1 MLLTVDAGNTNIAFA
16 IMDGDEIKSRYRL
29 ITKTTRTSDE
39 FGFFIMHFLQS
50 SEVTPEQIEDVI
62 ISSVV
67 PKLMYALTSAIIK
80 YVHKKPIVISPDLK
94 TGITVVSENRN
105 SVGADRIV
113 NTAWAH
119 HTLHR
124 SAIIVDFGTATTFDY
139 VSAEGEFKFV
149 VIDPGLGISAEAL
162 ASLTAKLPEIEIR
175 KPASVLGTNTVQ
187 GMQAGVVY
195 GYIGAVEYIIRQMK
209 KELGDPECMVVATG
223 GLGKVVSSETDEID
237 AYVVTRTRYVNGS
250 AEVETIEI
258 DPSET
263 SLLIT
268 DFNESTEESYSV
280 QSERLGFRSPAS
292 NVINVYHGGID
303 AIDNDQP
310 LGVAVFPDCI
320 RFICGATTHTGARI
334 YDTSGRLRYYL
345 PVVENNMEINLPF
358 GVYFL
363 MRDTLR
369 HPLRIV
375 FR

>member
-16 IMDGDEIKSRYRL
+16 LMDGDEIKSRYRL

-39 FGFFIMHFLQS
+39 FGFFITHFLQS

-139 VSAEGEFKFV
+139 VSAEGEFKY
-149 VIDPGLGISAEAL
+149 VIIAPGLGISAEAL

-237 AYVVTRTRYVNGS
+237 AY
-250 AEVETIEI
+250 
-258 DPSET
+258 DPD
-263 SLLIT
+263 IA
-268 DFNESTEESYSV
+268 YK
-280 QSERLGFRSPAS
+280 GMK
-292 NVINVYHGGID
+292 I
-303 AIDNDQP
+303 
-310 LGVAVFPDCI
+310 
-320 RFICGATTHTGARI
+320 I
-334 YDTSGRLRYYL
+334 YDLNREALHDPGL
-345 PVVENNMEINLPF
+345 
-358 GVYFL
+358 
-363 MRDTLR
+363 
-369 HPLRIV
+369 
-375 FR
+375 

>member
-80 YVHKKPIVISPDLK
+80 YVHKKPIVISPDLI

-139 VSAEGEFKFV
+139 VSAEGEFKYV
-149 VIDPGLGISAEAL
+149 VIAPGLGISAEAL

-223 GLGKVVSSETDEID
+223 GLGKVVSRETDEID
-237 AYVVTRTRYVNGS
+237 AY
-250 AEVETIEI
+250 
-258 DPSET
+258 DPD
-263 SLLIT
+263 IA
-268 DFNESTEESYSV
+268 YK
-280 QSERLGFRSPAS
+280 GMK
-292 NVINVYHGGID
+292 I
-303 AIDNDQP
+303 
-310 LGVAVFPDCI
+310 
-320 RFICGATTHTGARI
+320 I
-334 YDTSGRLRYYL
+334 YDLNREALHDSGL
-345 PVVENNMEINLPF
+345 
-358 GVYFL
+358 
-363 MRDTLR
+363 
-369 HPLRIV
+369 
-375 FR
+375 

>member
-80 YVHKKPIVISPDLK
+80 YVHKKPIVISPDLI

-139 VSAEGEFKFV
+139 VSAEGEFKYV
-149 VIDPGLGISAEAL
+149 VIAPGLGISAEAL

-237 AYVVTRTRYVNGS
+237 AY
-250 AEVETIEI
+250 
-258 DPSET
+258 DPD
-263 SLLIT
+263 IA
-268 DFNESTEESYSV
+268 YK
-280 QSERLGFRSPAS
+280 GMK
-292 NVINVYHGGID
+292 I
-303 AIDNDQP
+303 
-310 LGVAVFPDCI
+310 
-320 RFICGATTHTGARI
+320 I
-334 YDTSGRLRYYL
+334 YDLNREALHDPGL
-345 PVVENNMEINLPF
+345 
-358 GVYFL
+358 
-363 MRDTLR
+363 
-369 HPLRIV
+369 
-375 FR
+375 